1 MAESPKYNKAVAKA
15 TGAEPTHAPDAI
27 RDQAPMPPGV
37 QGMISSADPDTIAQL
52 MQNND
57 LEFAPQVLSLEE
69 GQRVDGIL
77 EGNGPQA
84 EVMDPVDKTT
94 RLVDTWII
102 AHPLGTARVSI
113 LTSAQLE
120 RKLPPFIGS
129 PVTIIR
135 GKDIK
140 ATSGRRVA
148 DYMVAGPK
156 RADGVRRSWAT
167 LPAGSTQAALPETTA
182 TPAATG
188 TPTNST
194 PTAAA

>member
-1 MAESPKYNKAVAKA
+1 MGESKKYNAAVAKA
-15 TGAEPTHAPDAI
+15 TGAEPAHAPDAI
-27 RDQAPMPPGV
+27 REQSPMPPGV
-37 QGMISSADPDTIAQL
+37 QGMISSADNDSIAEL
-52 MQNND
+52 MSNNE

-84 EVMDPVDKTT
+84 EVMDPVDKTM

-167 LPAGSTQAALPETTA
+167 LPAASTQQALPATTEA
-182 TPAATG
+182 PAATNNA
-188 TPTNST
+188 P
-194 PTAAA
+194 PATA